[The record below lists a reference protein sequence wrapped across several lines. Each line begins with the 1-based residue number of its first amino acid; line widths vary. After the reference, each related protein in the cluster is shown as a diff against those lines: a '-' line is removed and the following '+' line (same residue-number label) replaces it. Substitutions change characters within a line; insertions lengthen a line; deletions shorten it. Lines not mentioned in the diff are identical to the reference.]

1 MSYTVRTRAQI
12 RDSLLADWSARYHA
26 AAETLLTIEGS
37 PPYRWADAL
46 AVEIETLEAQAIS
59 LTLEIIPTTASD
71 AGVLRH
77 AAVDGVTQEP
87 ATAAVLSVTVRGVA
101 SSLITFGSAVLI
113 APGSG
118 LRYAPSDETAL
129 TDGSG
134 DAVVDFTCTTAGSE
148 GNQSAGVELTWS
160 STPVFA
166 EPTAVVV
173 GTTVAGDDEE
183 SMESLA
189 RRIIERWQE
198 APASGNRADWR
209 AWCEATASCEE
220 AYVYSLLHP
229 VYGADVPGSVTVVAL
244 GPVQG
249 DSATNTRVLFAG
261 ALTAVR
267 GYVEGTHDAAGDAAT
282 GTQLRPVTLA
292 SADYAIEAATATVQ
306 NVEATLVV
314 AAAGAFPFAG
324 TLTVDGTSSAGSL
337 VVTGDQTAKAGL
349 SVLVLVGTSA
359 IRGGYQQVT
368 LPTGSFS
375 GGNTTFPMSPSL
387 LGTPSGSVYPA
398 PLNWSELRAAV
409 FAYFD
414 ALGPGD
420 TSPPSRWPSEET
432 QGRATLYR
440 HALAGALIDVIGVL
454 DATINTPAANVAP
467 AAKALLTLG
476 TFVAHA

>member
-189 RRIIERWQE
+189 G
-198 APASGNRADWR
+198 ASSNAGKRPPR
-209 AWCEATASCEE
+209 VATART
-220 AYVYSLLHP
+220 
-229 VYGADVPGSVTVVAL
+229 GARGARPRRRAKRRTSTACF
-244 GPVQG
+244 
-249 DSATNTRVLFAG
+249 TRC
-261 ALTAVR
+261 TA
-267 GYVEGTHDAAGDAAT
+267 
-282 GTQLRPVTLA
+282 P
-292 SADYAIEAATATVQ
+292 
-306 NVEATLVV
+306 
-314 AAAGAFPFAG
+314 
-324 TLTVDGTSSAGSL
+324 
-337 VVTGDQTAKAGL
+337 
-349 SVLVLVGTSA
+349 
-359 IRGGYQQVT
+359 
-368 LPTGSFS
+368 
-375 GGNTTFPMSPSL
+375 TFP
-387 LGTPSGSVYPA
+387 
-398 PLNWSELRAAV
+398 AA
-409 FAYFD
+409 
-414 ALGPGD
+414 
-420 TSPPSRWPSEET
+420 
-432 QGRATLYR
+432 
-440 HALAGALIDVIGVL
+440 
-454 DATINTPAANVAP
+454 
-467 AAKALLTLG
+467 
-476 TFVAHA
+476 